1 MGRLTVVYDAT
12 VLYPSL
18 LRDVLIRVAGSGVFR
33 ARWTERILD
42 EVFFNLPRNRPDLD
56 PKKLSRTRRLMCLA
70 VEDCLVT
77 GYEELIDDLW
87 LPDPNDRHV
96 LAAAISCG
104 AQSII
109 TENVKD
115 FPCSILDGFGIR
127 RQSADEFLCELIASS
142 PAIVQHSIEDA
153 AAAFKK
159 PPRSVDEVLTA
170 LALSGTPRAVEMLRS

>member
-1 MGRLTVVYDAT
+1 MGRLTVVYDAN
-12 VLYPSL
+12 VLYPSM
-18 LRDVLIRVAGSGVFR
+18 LRDVLIRVAGSAVFR

-42 EVFFNLPRNRPDLD
+42 EVFFNLQRNRPLN
-56 PKKLSRTRRLMCLA
+56 PKNLCRTRRLMCLA

-77 GYEELIDDLW
+77 EYEELIDDLW

-142 PAIVQHSIEDA
+142 PAIVQQSIGDA
-153 AAAFKK
+153 AAAFQK

>member
-1 MGRLTVVYDAT
+1 
-12 VLYPSL
+12 
-18 LRDVLIRVAGSGVFR
+18 
-33 ARWTERILD
+33 
-42 EVFFNLPRNRPDLD
+42 
-56 PKKLSRTRRLMCLA
+56 MCLA

-87 LPDPNDRHV
+87 LPDPDDRHV

-153 AAAFKK
+153 AAAFQK